1 MQSTQPSQKN
11 IYILAFTLVVV
22 TLGFGIIIPIMPF
35 YVERLGAG
43 GTELGLLVASY
54 AVMRL
59 IFGPIWGSLSD
70 RVGRKP
76 ILMVGVFG
84 YAITMF
90 WFGLATKLWM
100 LFVARSLSG
109 ILSSATSPT
118 TMAYISDSTTE
129 EERGRGMGIL
139 GAAVGLGTVLGPGAG
154 GLLAGDTPTGTSLS
168 LPFFI
173 AGGLSLL
180 SLLLITLMLPE
191 SLPVG
196 ARQPGGEGI
205 TILQLRQLW
214 ESLYSPI
221 GILLVMAF
229 LMSYALTS
237 FYGIFG
243 LYALEKFSYGPQ
255 QVGVVITVV
264 SLVSVVA
271 QGLLTGPLT
280 KGWGEAVVIRVAL
293 IASAVG
299 FIFILLVDSLIT
311 VLLAA
316 GFFSL
321 ATALLSPAVTAL
333 TSKRTTAQ
341 QGFTMGLSN
350 AFISLGRIVGPL
362 WAGFSFDLN
371 INYAYLS
378 SALVMLVGFFVS
390 LFKVRQEHGEISAG
404 DRIAGNSASTEKKI
418 KEAGAN
424 PGFGKESK
432 TLPK

>member
-129 EERGRGMGIL
+129 DERGRGMGIL
-139 GAAVGLGTVLGPGAG
+139 GAAVGLGTVLGPGVG
-154 GLLAGDTPTGTSLS
+154 GLLAGDTPTGASLS

-180 SLLLITLMLPE
+180 SLLFILLWLPE

-196 ARQPGGEGI
+196 ARQPSDESI

-214 ESLYSPI
+214 ESLFSPI

-280 KGWGEAVVIRVAL
+280 KRWGEAVVIQITL
-293 IASAVG
+293 IASAIG
-299 FIFILLVDSLIT
+299 FIFILLANSLIT

-333 TSKRTTAQ
+333 TSKHTTAQ

-371 INYAYLS
+371 IIYPYLS
-378 SALVMLVGFFVS
+378 SAVVMLIGFVVG
-390 LFKVRQEHGEISAG
+390 LLKVRQEPRESTAG
-404 DRIAGNSASTEKKI
+404 DGVARDSVSREKKI
-418 KEAGAN
+418 EEAGAN
-424 PGFGKESK
+424 PGFEMESK